1 MSGDDLARRRDEARE
16 KAAYHAAA
24 AGRARAQDVREATAA
39 IERFATAAAQG
50 GLRTVRL
57 TARPYSGRGRLR
69 TDVVGWYV
77 KRDRS
82 LGVGRDGG
90 WYVLVVPPSLR
101 ARFTGVRLEPSEPST
116 QVGRGARDGESIAL
130 EVLLQ
135 QRLEAGDDF
144 PQ

>member
-1 MSGDDLARRRDEARE
+1 MTEDDVERRREEARE

-24 AGRARAQDVREATAA
+24 ADRAREKDVREATATLEA
-39 IERFATAAAQG
+39 FVAEATSR
-50 GLRTVRL
+50 GLRTSRF
-57 TARPYSGRGRLR
+57 TARPYSGSGRLR
-69 TDVVGWYV
+69 TDVEGWYV

-101 ARFTGVRLEPSEPST
+101 ARLTGVRLEPSEPST

-130 EVLLQ
+130 DVLLR
-135 QRLEAGDDF
+135 QRLDAGDDF
-144 PQ
+144 PE